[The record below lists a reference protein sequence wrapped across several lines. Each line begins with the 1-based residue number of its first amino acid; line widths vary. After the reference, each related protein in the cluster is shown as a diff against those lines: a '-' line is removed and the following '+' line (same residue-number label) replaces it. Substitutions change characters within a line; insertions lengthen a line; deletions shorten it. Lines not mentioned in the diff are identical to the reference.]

1 MKKLIAVVLGLAVM
15 VSSVNVQA
23 SSTSK
28 MILGIGGALIVGGLL
43 GNKLS
48 QHDDRDDRR
57 YSDAEIR
64 RIQERQMREQN
75 RRNCHN
81 ERTFYQ
87 DSYGNIR
94 PTGQSVRVCERSQNN
109 NYRYNY

>member
-1 MKKLIAVVLGLAVM
+1 MKKLIAVVLGVTVM
-15 VSSVNVQA
+15 ISSVNVQA

-28 MILGIGGALIVGGLL
+28 MIIGIAGGFIAGTLL
-43 GNKLS
+43 GNKLNNNDS
-48 QHDDRDDRR
+48 RG

-64 RIQERQMREQN
+64 RIQERQIREQN

-81 ERTFYQ
+81 ERTYYQ

-94 PTGQSVRVCERSQNN
+94 PTGQSVRVCERSQTN
-109 NYRYNY
+109 YNY